1 MPILNEDARSHWLGR
16 DNVGYAMIKGKRM
29 PVLLDT
35 GANVNMITLECVVA
49 LGLQMGSLTDLH
61 EGGITIDQP
70 FNYEGRP
77 IGYIIMSVQI
87 DRISGYNED
96 QVALMACSSTK
107 FAHHIPII
115 LGTPTMDQA
124 IRTLKESEID
134 RLATPWACVR
144 KSTLLWAATTRVA
157 AVRADVTTKPIDVTG
172 YEEPMHLL
180 TAEVV
185 KPFET
190 LVVKARTKIT
200 FTAGHLC
207 CSTLAMDS
215 KDGTLPPGL
224 IVTGA
229 YTVLKRGSKTVPMLF
244 CTTLRGHLSTS
255 EKGRRLLE
263 YKLQMRYLNLI

>member
-1 MPILNEDARSHWLGR
+1 
-16 DNVGYAMIKGKRM
+16 M
-29 PVLLDT
+29 PVLLDM
-35 GANVNMITLECVVA
+35 GANVNMITPECVVA
-49 LGLQMGSLTDLH
+49 LGLQMGPLMDLH

-77 IGYIIMSVQI
+77 IGYVIMSVQI
-87 DRISGYNED
+87 DGISGYNED
-96 QVALMACSSTK
+96 QVALMAHSSAK

-115 LGTPTMDQA
+115 LGTPTMDWA
-124 IRTLKESEID
+124 IRALKESEID

-157 AVRADVTTKPIDVTG
+157 AVRADVTMKPIDVMG
-172 YEEPMHLL
+172 YEEPVHLL

-185 KPFET
+185 EPFET

-215 KDGTLPPGL
+215 KDGTLPPRL

-229 YTVLKRGSKTVPMLF
+229 YTVLKRGSKTVPVILHN
-244 CTTLRGHLSTS
+244 TTGSPILLR
-255 EKGRRLLE
+255 KGQKVAQVQATNE
-263 YKLQMRYLNLI
+263 VP